1 MFEGTTWKTIV
12 DEIIATLP
20 EKIYLSF
27 DIDGL
32 DPKLCPNTGT
42 PVPGGFEVEQIL
54 YLFRKV
60 KEAGKEII
68 GFDLVET
75 GVSEQDWD
83 SNVAAR
89 ILFRMCN
96 LIVK

>member
-1 MFEGTTWKTIV
+1 
-12 DEIIATLP
+12 L
-20 EKIYLSF
+20 
-27 DIDGL
+27 
-32 DPKLCPNTGT
+32 PNTGT